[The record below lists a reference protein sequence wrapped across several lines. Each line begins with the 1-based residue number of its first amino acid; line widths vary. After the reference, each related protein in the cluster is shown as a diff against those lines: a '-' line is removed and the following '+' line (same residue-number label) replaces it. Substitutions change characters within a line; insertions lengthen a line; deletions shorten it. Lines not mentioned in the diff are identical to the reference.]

1 MRRRPSVKPR
11 RAIFIGVEG
20 RSDRAFVRFLARCC
34 ERKKLHLHLDVKP
47 AGGGDSVTVVE
58 AAVRHIPKRSDY
70 SKQLVLLDN
79 DRIEQDKKAGRNA
92 EFVASANRLEIILL
106 NPNLE
111 GLLLKLHSG
120 HERRQVRSQDALKEL
135 KKVWPEY
142 DKPPTADQLDQRFS
156 VSDLLRVAQHDGHLQ
171 RLFEIL
177 GPIHL

>member
-20 RSDRAFVRFLARCC
+20 RSDRAFVRFLERCC

-58 AAVRHIPKRSDY
+58 AAARHISKRSDY
-70 SKQLVLLDN
+70 SEQLVLLDN
-79 DRIEQDKKAGRNA
+79 DRIEQDKIAGRNA

-142 DKPPTADQLDQRFS
+142 DKPPTADQLDQRFG
-156 VSDLLRVAQHDGHLQ
+156 VSDLLRTLT
-171 RLFEIL
+171 
-177 GPIHL
+177 

>member
-1 MRRRPSVKPR
+1 M
-11 RAIFIGVEG
+11 
-20 RSDRAFVRFLARCC
+20 
-34 ERKKLHLHLDVKP
+34 
-47 AGGGDSVTVVE
+47 
-58 AAVRHIPKRSDY
+58 
-70 SKQLVLLDN
+70 
-79 DRIEQDKKAGRNA
+79 
-92 EFVASANRLEIILL
+92 L

-142 DKPPTADQLDQRFS
+142 DKPPTADQLDQRFG
-156 VSDLLRVAQHDGHLQ
+156 VSDLLRVAQHDEHLQ